1 MKKLLSLLILI
12 PNVIFALPETLDD
25 YMSKN
30 SSWNTSDR
38 ASLSYIT
45 LRCGVLFKQIS
56 DFYEN
61 RSESQEEYKISSN
74 NSTYFFR
81 VSSDIYKT
89 SCINFDCIK
98 VEKKASQEKVK
109 KWSLI
114 YKEELV
120 NNINAYDEIIHGDI
134 KSDFTSCR
142 IKVKP
147 IILN

>member
-61 RSESQEEYKISSN
+61 RSELQEEYKISSN

-147 IILN
+147 II

>member
-45 LRCGVLFKQIS
+45 LRCGVLFEQIS
-56 DFYEN
+56 NFYKN
-61 RSESQEEYKISSN
+61 RVESQEDYKISSK

-134 KSDFTSCR
+134 KSDFSSCS

-147 IILN
+147 II

>member
-12 PNVIFALPETLDD
+12 PNVTFALPETLDD

-61 RSESQEEYKISSN
+61 RSESQEEYKISTN

-109 KWSLI
+109 KWALI

-134 KSDFTSCR
+134 KSDFSSCS

-147 IILN
+147 II

>member
-1 MKKLLSLLILI
+1 MAFVFS
-12 PNVIFALPETLDD
+12 IFKHGTLCLPPPLT
-25 YMSKN
+25 N
-30 SSWNTSDR
+30 SD
-38 ASLSYIT
+38 L
-45 LRCGVLFKQIS
+45 
-56 DFYEN
+56 
-61 RSESQEEYKISSN
+61 KISLN

-109 KWSLI
+109 KWALI

-134 KSDFTSCR
+134 ESDFSSCS

-147 IILN
+147 II

>member
-12 PNVIFALPETLDD
+12 PNVIFALPETIDD

-61 RSESQEEYKISSN
+61 RSESQEEYKISSK
-74 NSTYFFR
+74 NSTDFLR

-147 IILN
+147 II

>member
-12 PNVIFALPETLDD
+12 PNVIFALPETIDD

-109 KWSLI
+109 KWTLI

-134 KSDFTSCR
+134 ESDFSSCS

-147 IILN
+147 II

>member
-12 PNVIFALPETLDD
+12 PNVIFALPETIDD

-109 KWSLI
+109 KWALI

-134 KSDFTSCR
+134 ESDFTSCR

-147 IILN
+147 II

>member
-1 MKKLLSLLILI
+1 MKKLLCLLILI
-12 PNVIFALPETLDD
+12 PNVIFALPEILDD

-56 DFYEN
+56 DFYKN

-109 KWSLI
+109 KWALI
-114 YKEELV
+114 YKEELA

-134 KSDFTSCR
+134 KSDFSSCS

-147 IILN
+147 II

>member
-1 MKKLLSLLILI
+1 MKKLLSFLILI

-109 KWSLI
+109 KWALI

-134 KSDFTSCR
+134 KSDFSSCR

-147 IILN
+147 II

>member
-45 LRCGVLFKQIS
+45 LRCGVLFEQIS
-56 DFYEN
+56 DFYKN
-61 RSESQEEYKISSN
+61 RAESQEDYKVSSKN
-74 NSTYFFR
+74 ATNFFR

-109 KWSLI
+109 KWESI
-114 YKEELV
+114 YKEEMV
-120 NNINAYDEIIHGDI
+120 NNINTYDEMIHGDI
-134 KSDFTSCR
+134 KSDFSTCKIR
-142 IKVKP
+142 VKP
-147 IILN
+147 VI

>member
-1 MKKLLSLLILI
+1 MKKLLPLLILI

-30 SSWNTSDR
+30 SSWNTTDR

-45 LRCGVLFKQIS
+45 LRCGVLFKKIS

-61 RSESQEEYKISSN
+61 RPELQEEYKISSN

-109 KWSLI
+109 KWALI

-120 NNINAYDEIIHGDI
+120 NNINAYDAIIYGDI
-134 KSDFTSCR
+134 KSDFSSCR

-147 IILN
+147 II

>member
-12 PNVIFALPETLDD
+12 PNIIFALPETLDD

-30 SSWNTSDR
+30 PSWNKSDR

-61 RSESQEEYKISSN
+61 RADSQEEYKISSK

-98 VEKKASQEKVK
+98 VEKKVSQEKVK
-109 KWSLI
+109 KWALI

-120 NNINAYDEIIHGDI
+120 NNINAYDGIIHGDI
-134 KSDFTSCR
+134 KSDFSSCR
-142 IKVKP
+142 VKVKP
-147 IILN
+147 II

>member
-1 MKKLLSLLILI
+1 MKKLLSFLILI

-109 KWSLI
+109 KWALI

-134 KSDFTSCR
+134 KSDFSSCS

-147 IILN
+147 II

>member
-25 YMSKN
+25 YMSTN

-56 DFYEN
+56 AFYEN
-61 RSESQEEYKISSN
+61 RAESQEEYKISSK
-74 NSTYFFR
+74 NSTDFFR

-109 KWSLI
+109 KWALI

-134 KSDFTSCR
+134 KSDFSSCS

-147 IILN
+147 II

>member
-12 PNVIFALPETLDD
+12 PNVIFALPETIDD

-109 KWSLI
+109 KWALI
-114 YKEELV
+114 YKKELV

-134 KSDFTSCR
+134 KSDFSSCS

-147 IILN
+147 II

>member
-56 DFYEN
+56 NFYEN

-109 KWSLI
+109 KWALI
-114 YKEELV
+114 YKEELA

-134 KSDFTSCR
+134 KSDFSSCS

-147 IILN
+147 II

>member
-120 NNINAYDEIIHGDI
+120 NNINAYDEIIRGDI
-134 KSDFTSCR
+134 ESDFTSCR

-147 IILN
+147 II

>member
-12 PNVIFALPETLDD
+12 PNVIFALPETIDD

-134 KSDFTSCR
+134 ESDFSSCS

-147 IILN
+147 II

>member
-1 MKKLLSLLILI
+1 
-12 PNVIFALPETLDD
+12 
-25 YMSKN
+25 MSKN

-147 IILN
+147 II

>member
-1 MKKLLSLLILI
+1 MKKLFLLLLLI
-12 PNVIFALPETLDD
+12 PNVIFALSATLDD

-30 SSWNTSDR
+30 PSWNTSDR

-61 RSESQEEYKISSN
+61 RADSQEEYKISSK

-109 KWSLI
+109 KWALI
-114 YKEELV
+114 YKEELA

-134 KSDFTSCR
+134 KSDFSSCS

-147 IILN
+147 II

>member
-109 KWSLI
+109 KWALI

-134 KSDFTSCR
+134 ESDFSSCS

-147 IILN
+147 II

>member
-109 KWSLI
+109 KWALI

-147 IILN
+147 II

>member
-1 MKKLLSLLILI
+1 MKKLLPLLILI
-12 PNVIFALPETLDD
+12 PNLIFALPETLDD

-45 LRCGVLFKQIS
+45 LRCGVLFEQIS
-56 DFYEN
+56 NFYKN
-61 RSESQEEYKISSN
+61 GAESQEDYKVLSN
-74 NSTYFFR
+74 NATNFFR

-109 KWSLI
+109 KWALI
-114 YKEELV
+114 YKEGLV
-120 NNINAYDEIIHGDI
+120 NNINTYDEMIHGDI
-134 KSDFTSCR
+134 KSDLSTCK

-147 IILN
+147 VI

>member
-12 PNVIFALPETLDD
+12 PNVIFALPETIDD

-120 NNINAYDEIIHGDI
+120 NNINAYDGIIHGDI

-147 IILN
+147 II